1 MVCLGFKFWAWSLIF
16 PHQTLL
22 YSDDTIHI
30 KQLYAV
36 TKKYP
41 TNRLTILFLDLLQV
55 LKKSTTTPCS
65 AIGMAPSLL
74 NRTLK
79 WCQSP
84 INDISGIDWITILED
99 LGGSNDIGIV
109 HPHTYTYNFGG
120 EIPMKWFDQCNYR
133 SIFGGGKEDSR
144 GIKMSKPLS
153 TVATLGLLKILLIL
167 FNTLFWVSNY
177 VVGIYV
183 MSVII
188 FLQ

>member
-99 LGGSNDIGIV
+99 LEGSNDIGSTHV
-109 HPHTYTYNFGG
+109 QLWWWN
-120 EIPMKWFDQCNYR
+120 PMKWFDQCNYR
-133 SIFGGGKEDSR
+133 ILSEARWICVA
-144 GIKMSKPLS
+144 SKWASLCPQWPL
-153 TVATLGLLKILLIL
+153 
-167 FNTLFWVSNY
+167 WVSSKFCWFY
-177 VVGIYV
+177 STLYSG
-183 MSVII
+183 
-188 FLQ
+188 